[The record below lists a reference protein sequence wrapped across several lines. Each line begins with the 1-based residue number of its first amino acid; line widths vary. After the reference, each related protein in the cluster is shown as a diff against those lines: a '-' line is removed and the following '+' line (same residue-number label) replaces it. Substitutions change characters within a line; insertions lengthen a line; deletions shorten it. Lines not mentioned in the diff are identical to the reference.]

1 MRAVTESVGEE
12 WIESQQRCLCAPFAY
27 MCMMSTSHLS
37 QASATNN
44 EQSTDAN
51 NMMEI
56 ETDYNQY
63 RHNVIN
69 QRIDSII
76 IYILSLVPTNNW

>member
-1 MRAVTESVGEE
+1 
-12 WIESQQRCLCAPFAY
+12 
-27 MCMMSTSHLS
+27 
-37 QASATNN
+37 
-44 EQSTDAN
+44 
-51 NMMEI
+51 MMEI